1 MSNSQ
6 VTPDLRR
13 WIAEQSAV
21 GHTPEA
27 LLGSMLA
34 SGWSAPAAEQALD
47 EVLRGRPLEVDQTT
61 GLPVPVPV
69 PDLSATA
76 VGAQVIAT
84 MLNPRIVVLGAVLSH
99 DECDELVALARPKL
113 ARSETLELTTGG
125 NADHEARTSQGMFF
139 AREENPLCAR
149 IERRIADWFDWPI
162 ENGEGLQ
169 VLHYGPGAEYKPHY
183 DYFDPAQPGTAPVLR
198 RGGQRVASVVMYL
211 NTPTRGGGT
220 VFPDVQF
227 EVAPVKGNAVFF
239 SYDRPHP
246 ASRSLHGGSPVI
258 EGEKWVA
265 TKWLRERRFE

>member
-1 MSNSQ
+1 MSDSQ

-13 WIAEQSAV
+13 WIAEQSAL
-21 GHTPEA
+21 GHKPEA
-27 LLGSMLA
+27 LLGSMLG
-34 SGWSAPAAEQALD
+34 SGWAARAAEQALD
-47 EVLRGRPLEVDQTT
+47 EVLRGRPLEADQVT
-61 GLPVPVPV
+61 GLPVPAPV
-69 PDLSATA
+69 PDLSADS
-76 VGAQVIAT
+76 VGAQVIAS
-84 MLNPRIVVLGAVLSH
+84 MLNPRIVILGAMLSH
-99 DECDELVALARPKL
+99 DECDELVALAQPRL
-113 ARSETLELTTGG
+113 ARSETLELATGG
-125 NADHEARTSQGMFF
+125 NAVHEARTSRGMFF

-149 IERRIADWFDWPI
+149 IERRIAEWFGWPL

-183 DYFDPAQPGTAPVLR
+183 DYFDPAQPGTAPVLK

-211 NTPTRGGGT
+211 NTPRRGGGT

-227 EVAPVKGNAVFF
+227 EVAPIKGNAVFF

-246 ASRSLHGGSPVI
+246 ATHSLHGGSPVI